1 VGPFFIQLTYM
12 KQALVTFN
20 VSHNGGR
27 SQTSVFM
34 ERVEMTN
41 EQYDAFNMDQ
51 LGGGYALAKWIGN
64 NMMHKFAGLIN
75 HSEPWEI
82 VYPGIQ
88 SA

>member
-1 VGPFFIQLTYM
+1 M

-20 VSHNGGR
+20 VLHNGGQ

-41 EQYDAFNMDQ
+41 EQYDAFNQDQ
-51 LGGGYALAKWIGN
+51 LGGGHALAKWIEN
-64 NMMHKFAGLIN
+64 NLMYKFVGLIN
-75 HSEPWEI
+75 HSQPWSI
-82 VYPGIQ
+82 IYPGIQ